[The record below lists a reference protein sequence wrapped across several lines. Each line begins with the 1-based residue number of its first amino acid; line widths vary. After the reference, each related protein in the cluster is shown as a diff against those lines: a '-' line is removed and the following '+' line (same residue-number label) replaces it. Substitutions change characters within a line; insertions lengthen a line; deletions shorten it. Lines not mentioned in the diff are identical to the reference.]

1 MIKAYPTGG
10 IYVDGPFPGWKTFP
24 YSEPELNLML
34 TDSYWTT
41 PGSDR
46 SGGVTLIY
54 YNEIPIWEMHYTGY
68 YEPEAI
74 PTLKK
79 AMLANF
85 ESGEFVGGRGPLEF
99 IDGDYLYENTP
110 KGSGTDFEVFY
121 G

>member
-1 MIKAYPTGG
+1 MPNQIVYPSSDEVKPFFFRGMIKAYPTGG

-54 YNEIPIWEMHYTGY
+54 T
-68 YEPEAI
+68 
-74 PTLKK
+74 TKSQ
-79 AMLANF
+79 
-85 ESGEFVGGRGPLEF
+85 SGKCT
-99 IDGDYLYENTP
+99 TP
-110 KGSGTDFEVFY
+110 GIMNPRLSQL
-121 G
+121 